1 MRLELGCPVS
11 CADGAFGKLADVVV
25 DPVTRRITHLVVEPH
40 GDREGARLVP
50 IGHLP
55 YDEAPRDGLAL
66 TATLA
71 EAEHFEPLRASS
83 YLRPDE
89 APAQD
94 PDWDVGIEQAYAL
107 PRDSGLDPVGVAPL
121 DIDPHVI
128 DVYDRVPKGE
138 VELRRASAVMTA
150 DGHRAGHVDGFVV
163 DRDQQITHVVLQH
176 GHLWGR
182 REVAIPIAA
191 VDRVESDTIV
201 LALSAD
207 EVGALEPVRVGRP
220 HGDRRR

>member
-1 MRLELGCPVS
+1 MRLELGCPVT
-11 CADGAFGKLADVVV
+11 CTDGAFGKLADVVI
-25 DPVTRRITHLVVEPH
+25 DPTTRRVTHLVVEPR
-40 GDREGARLVP
+40 GEPDAARLVP
-50 IGHLP
+50 VDRVVR
-55 YDEAPRDGLAL
+55 DEAHPDELAL
-66 TATLA
+66 AATVA
-71 EAEHFEPLRASS
+71 DADRFERLRESS
-83 YLRPDE
+83 YLRLDE
-89 APAQD
+89 FPAED
-94 PDWDVGIEQAYAL
+94 PDWDVGIEEAYAL
-107 PRDSGLDPVGVAPL
+107 PYYTGGDALGAAPL
-121 DIDPHVI
+121 DVDHVMAT
-128 DVYDRVPKGE
+128 YDRLPKGE
-138 VELRRASAVMTA
+138 VEIRRASAVITS